1 MNQSVKKCIII
12 DDEPAAHYVLANYIK
27 QNPLLELVFQGYN
40 GVEAMQY
47 LENNTP
53 DLMFLD
59 IDMPQISGIEM
70 LQKLAK
76 PPRTI
81 LTTAYSEFALESYE
95 YGVLD
100 YLLKPIFYPR
110 FLKAIER
117 FFELESN
124 VTAAEPEE
132 LITTSISVKVDSDII
147 DIDVDAI
154 LYAQSYGNYVK
165 IFTQK
170 RNYLATITTNEFEK
184 CLPSSLFMR
193 AHKSYIIALNKV
205 EEVMKDHVT
214 IKNMPIPI
222 GITYRRELADK
233 LRLICKNKTNE

>member
-12 DDEPAAHYVLANYIK
+12 DDEPAAHYVLANYIS
-27 QNPLLELVFQGYN
+27 QNPSLELVFQGYN
-40 GVEAMQY
+40 GVEALEY
-47 LENNTP
+47 LENHSI

-59 IDMPQISGIEM
+59 IDMPEISGIEM

-100 YLLKPIFYPR
+100 YLLKPIYYPR
-110 FLKAIER
+110 FVKAIDR
-117 FFELESN
+117 FFELEGTVQAPEIKEEE
-124 VTAAEPEE
+124 VTG
-132 LITTSISVKVDSDII
+132 SIYVKVDSDTIPI
-147 DIDVDAI
+147 EMNSI

-170 RNYLATITTNEFEK
+170 RNYLATITTNDLERM
-184 CLPSSLFMR
+184 LPSSQFMR
-193 AHKSYIIALNKV
+193 AHKSYIIALDKV
-205 EEVMKDHVT
+205 DEVMKDHVV
-214 IKNMPIPI
+214 IKRNPIPI
-222 GITYRRELADK
+222 GITYRRELAEK
-233 LRLICKNKTNE
+233 LRHLIKN

>member
-1 MNQSVKKCIII
+1 MKQVTTIKCIII

-27 QNPLLELVFQGYN
+27 QNPALELVFEGYN
-40 GVEAMQY
+40 GIEAQEY
-47 LENNTP
+47 LKTNSP

-59 IDMPQISGIEM
+59 IDMPEITGIDM
-70 LQKLAK
+70 LKKLAK

-95 YGVLD
+95 YGVID

-110 FLKAIER
+110 FLKAINR
-117 FFELESN
+117 FFELAGPAEIIDDELPE
-124 VTAAEPEE
+124 VTGN
-132 LITTSISVKVDSDII
+132 IIVKVDSENVT
-147 DIDVDAI
+147 IDVNSI

-170 RNYLATITTNEFEK
+170 RNYLATITTNDLEK
-184 CLPSSLFMR
+184 CLPSNLFMR
-193 AHKSYIIALNKV
+193 AHKSFIIALDKV
-205 EEVMKDHVT
+205 EEVKKDHVV
-214 IKNMPIPI
+214 IKRTPIPI

-233 LRLICKNKTNE
+233 LRAVRKT

>member
-1 MNQSVKKCIII
+1 MSQAIKKCIII

-27 QNPLLELVFQGYN
+27 QNPALELVFQGYN
-40 GVEAMQY
+40 GVEAMEY
-47 LENNTP
+47 LQNNTP

-59 IDMPQISGIEM
+59 IDMPEISGIEM

-110 FLKAIER
+110 FLKAIDR
-117 FFELESN
+117 FFELEGNNDSQEIEQPVGN
-124 VTAAEPEE
+124 
-132 LITTSISVKVDSDII
+132 ISVKVDSDII
-147 DIDVDAI
+147 DIEVSSI

-170 RNYLATITTNEFEK
+170 RNYLATITTNDFER

-193 AHKSYIIALNKV
+193 AHKSYIIALDKV
-205 EEVMKDHVT
+205 EEVMKDHVV
-214 IKNMPIPI
+214 IKHTPIPI

-233 LRLICKNKTNE
+233 LKLIGKDKTN